1 MTKIPSTLA
10 SLGVT
15 LFVGAFAQT
24 AAAVQDDDLRF
35 DTTDDLYNVCAVK
48 ADEPEFPLAN
58 QACRAFIEAA
68 VQYHDAVS
76 DKKRLPRL
84 ICYPKT
90 ATVQDGKDA
99 FVAWARK
106 NAGNKT
112 LMGEIP
118 VIGLVRSLEDRYP
131 CKK

>member
-1 MTKIPSTLA
+1 MNKKPSLPAVLA
-10 SLGVT
+10 AAAILGV
-15 LFVGAFAQT
+15 LARP

-35 DTTDDLYNVCAVK
+35 DTTDDLYRVCSVTAGEAEYPV
-48 ADEPEFPLAN
+48 AN

-68 VQYHDAVS
+68 VQYHDAVT
-76 DKKRLPRL
+76 DRKKLKRL
-84 ICYPKT
+84 ICYPKS

-106 NAGNKT
+106 NARSEK

-118 VIGLVRSLEDRYP
+118 VVGLVRSLASKYP
-131 CKK
+131 CR